1 MRKLIQI
8 SFLFMCVPFMQLR
21 AQEATYVLVHGAWGG
36 SWQFKKT
43 AEKLEKLGAKVY
55 RVNLTGLGERYHLA
69 NPEVNLSTHIK
80 DVINTILFER
90 LDSVILMGHSYGG
103 MVVTGV
109 ADSIPER
116 IKKLVYLDAFVPE
129 DGESVAAYVKDDPS
143 ASLLNSQDA
152 AYVYPSWVK
161 DTTAFPRDVPHP
173 LASIKEA
180 IHLKNPKR
188 LQIPTTYILTF
199 EISQGGT
206 EKDPFYF
213 FSTRAKKYNWK
224 VIEMEADHNPQ
235 INKLEDLVTI
245 LNNEK

>member
-1 MRKLIQI
+1 MKKLILI
-8 SFLFMCVPFMQLR
+8 SFLFLCFPFIHLR

-36 SWQFKKT
+36 SWQFKNT
-43 AEKLEKLGAKVY
+43 AEKLEKLGANVY

-69 NPEVNLSTHIK
+69 SPEVNLSTHIK

-109 ADSIPER
+109 ADSIPEK
-116 IKKLVYLDAFVPE
+116 IKKVIYLDAFVPE
-129 DGESVAAYVKDDPS
+129 DGESVAAYFKDDPS
-143 ASLLNSQDA
+143 GSLLNSKDG

-173 LASIKEA
+173 LASLKEV

-188 LQIPTTYILTF
+188 LQIPSTYILTF
-199 EISQGGT
+199 ESSQGGA
-206 EKDPFYF
+206 EKDSFYF
-213 FSTRAKKYNWK
+213 FSTRARKYNWK

-235 INKLEDLVTI
+235 IHKLEDLVTI